1 MSLVAAHDV
10 NRQKISNVYNAL
22 SNAGCTVERMIEPGS
37 PDPANHDL
45 GPWGKSSGV
54 ASKAAERFH
63 HQSADP
69 RLIGLSWCRQ
79 LRGRCS
85 PISAPKIG

>member
-45 GPWGKSSGV
+45 GPWGKSPPELRAKLPNV
-54 ASKAAERFH
+54 FIIKAR
-63 HQSADP
+63 
-69 RLIGLSWCRQ
+69 I
-79 LRGRCS
+79 RG
-85 PISAPKIG
+85 